1 MIPHGVGVHHIRF
14 KYLMMSKLDFI
25 KIAYPNMGYSNTVG
39 FRVTMSLWLKEV
51 YLKPQPENPMWSPM
65 LTLNQVVLEDICMGS
80 QFLVMHKVLL

>member
-1 MIPHGVGVHHIRF
+1 M
-14 KYLMMSKLDFI
+14 MMSKLDFI

-39 FRVTMSLWLKEV
+39 FRVTMSLWLPEAYLRFKK
-51 YLKPQPENPMWSPM
+51 LKPQPEKHMWSPM